1 MNCRLK
7 TNTIIDGRFIERG
20 SIIDDALLTPRLKE
34 DPSIV
39 SYDLEDREKAML
51 LREMNFNKTSPQVD
65 DEGFKVSQPV
75 MLGVGELIPAEEI
88 PADWVEGKDFKFG
101 WTPDERR
108 LVQEQESESYLKQ
121 FQSDENP
128 TGVTG
133 NRRGFRR

>member
-39 SYDLEDREKAML
+39 SYDLEDREQAML
-51 LREMNFNKTSPQVD
+51 LREMNFNTSYKNH
-65 DEGFKVSQPV
+65 EGFNVSRPV
-75 MLGVGELIPAEEI
+75 MLGAGELIPAEEI

-108 LVQEQESESYLKQ
+108 LVQEQENAAYLKH
-121 FQSDENP
+121 FQPEPMPETAGLFHRS
-128 TGVTG
+128 
-133 NRRGFRR
+133 R

>member
-51 LREMNFNKTSPQVD
+51 LREMNFNKTSQQPD
-65 DEGFKVSQPV
+65 DEGFNVSRPV
-75 MLGVGELIPAEEI
+75 MLAAGELIPAEEV

-108 LVQEQESESYLKQ
+108 LVQEQENAAYLKH
-121 FQSDENP
+121 FQPEPMPETAGLFHRS
-128 TGVTG
+128 
-133 NRRGFRR
+133 R

>member
-34 DPSIV
+34 DPAIV
-39 SYDLEDREKAML
+39 SYDLEDREQAML
-51 LREMNFNKTSPQVD
+51 LREMNFNTSYKD
-65 DEGFKVSQPV
+65 HEGFNVSRPV
-75 MLGVGELIPAEEI
+75 MLGAGELIPAEEI

>member
-39 SYDLEDREKAML
+39 SYDLEDREQAML
-51 LREMNFNKTSPQVD
+51 LREMNFNTSHLD
-65 DEGFKVSQPV
+65 HEGFNVSQPV
-75 MLGVGELIPAEEI
+75 MMAAGELIPAEEI
-88 PADWVEGKDFKFG
+88 PAGWVEGKDFKFG

-108 LVQEQESESYLKQ
+108 LVQEQESATYLKH
-121 FQSDENP
+121 FESHEDHD
-128 TGVTG
+128 VTG
-133 NRRGFRR
+133 NRHGFRR